1 MDFYTFNIITF
12 AVLMTLNTITVFYV
26 IKHMKKDEML
36 RNIIHRT
43 DKKNLELKEINKTL
57 TKDNDDLKKKL
68 KDKKETKKRV
78 SKK

>member
-1 MDFYTFNIITF
+1 
-12 AVLMTLNTITVFYV
+12 MTLNTITVFYV